1 VRAAPGM
8 RPAWLRR
15 RIDVRRIVTHDFGL
29 KSVAI
34 VIALLFWIAIMQN
47 ATPSVITVEFDGR
60 VPVER
65 PDNVPSGYVLR
76 GPLGDVGV
84 TLRGA
89 PGVADRVA
97 LSELR
102 ATLDVNSLVLG
113 QAEPQDARVAVD
125 WVVAKEGV
133 EVVGVSPPTVSVK
146 IERLTSR
153 NLLVQPRFSNEP
165 PAGTRAGEAAV
176 APTEVRVTGPESD
189 VARIAAVLGTVRF
202 GDGQTDIE
210 SPDTPAIPVD
220 AGGVP
225 IDGLVV
231 EPGVVTVKVPVLP
244 TATTRTVPV
253 VFTLRGVVA
262 PGYWVVGAAMDP
274 FAVTVRGEE
283 EVLKTLDRIETQPI
297 DVGDLSATRTLTV
310 GLAVPAGVTL
320 LRPTDIAVTVTV
332 QALAGTRVFS
342 SAIVVTGLLPN
353 HIAELDITSAGVLV
367 AGPVPALAN
376 MPPAQVVA
384 SVDAAGRG
392 PGTYAVDVAIRVPA
406 GVTVQTVQPTRVT
419 LTIKPR

>member
-1 VRAAPGM
+1 MRAVEGV

-15 RIDVRRIVTHDFGL
+15 RIDVRRIVTHDFPL
-29 KSVAI
+29 KAI
-34 VIALLFWIAIMQN
+34 AVVIAVLFWVAIMQN
-47 ATPSVITVEFDGR
+47 ATPSVITVAFDGR

-97 LSELR
+97 LSDLR
-102 ATLDVNSLVLG
+102 ARIDVDALVLG
-113 QAEPQDARVAVD
+113 QAEPQDARVLVT
-125 WVVAKEGV
+125 VAKEDV
-133 EVVGVSPPTVSVK
+133 EVVDVSPLTVAVRV
-146 IERLTSR
+146 ERLTSR
-153 NLLVQPRFSNEP
+153 TVVVQSRFANEP
-165 PAGTRAGEAAV
+165 PAGTRAGDAEV
-176 APTEVRVTGPESD
+176 TPTEVTVTGPESD
-189 VARIAAVLGTVRF
+189 VARVTAVLGTVRF
-202 GDGQTDIE
+202 GDAQIDIE

-220 AGGVP
+220 AAGVP
-225 IDGLVV
+225 IDGLQVQ
-231 EPGVVTVKVPVLP
+231 PGVITVKVPVLP
-244 TATTRTVPV
+244 IATTRTVPV

-283 EVLKTLDRIETQPI
+283 EVLKTLDRIETLPI
-297 DVGDLSATRTLTV
+297 DIGDLSATRTLTV

-320 LRPTDIAVTVTV
+320 LRPTDINVTVTV

-342 SAIVVTGLLPN
+342 SAIVVTGLLAN
-353 HIAELDITSAGVLV
+353 HIAELDITSVGVLI
-367 AGPVPALAN
+367 AGPVPTLVSI
-376 MPPAQVVA
+376 PATDVVA

-392 PGTYAVDVAIRVPA
+392 PGTYSVDVAVRVPA
-406 GVTVQTVQPTRVT
+406 GVSVQTVQPTRVT
-419 LTIKPR
+419 LTIRPK

>member
-1 VRAAPGM
+1 V

-15 RIDVRRIVTHDFGL
+15 RIDVRRIVTHDFPL
-29 KSVAI
+29 KAVAV
-34 VIALLFWIAIMQN
+34 VIAVLFWVAIMQN
-47 ATPSVITVEFDGR
+47 ATPTVITVAFDGR
-60 VPVER
+60 IPVER
-65 PDNVPSGYVLR
+65 PDNVPAGYVLR

-89 PGVADRVA
+89 AGVADRVA

-102 ATLDVNSLVLG
+102 ATIDMNSLTLG
-113 QAEPQDARVAVD
+113 QAEPQDARVLVT
-125 WVVAKEGV
+125 VAKDGV
-133 EVVGVSPPTVSVK
+133 EVIDVSPPTVSVRV
-146 IERLTSR
+146 ERLTSR
-153 NLLVQPRFSNEP
+153 TLLVQPRFSNEP

-176 APTEVRVTGPESD
+176 SPTEVRVTGPESD

-220 AGGVP
+220 AAGVP
-225 IDGLVV
+225 IDGLEI

-283 EVLKTLDRIETQPI
+283 EVLKTLDRIETLPI

-310 GLAVPAGVTL
+310 KLAVPTGVTL
-320 LRPTDIAVTVTV
+320 LRPTDITVTVTV
-332 QALAGTRVFS
+332 QALAGTRAFS
-342 SAIVVTGLLPN
+342 SAIVVTGLLAN
-353 HIAELDITSAGVLV
+353 QTAELDITSVDVLV
-367 AGPVPALAN
+367 AGPVPTLAN
-376 MPPAQVVA
+376 MPPTEVVA

-392 PGTYAVDVAIRVPA
+392 PGTYIVDVAVRVPA
-406 GVTVQTVQPTRVT
+406 GVSVQTVQPTRVT
-419 LTIKPR
+419 LAIRPR